1 MSESIFLRLLLLQCF
16 ILLKSSVCINAD
28 SLAPGQKKHGRHFVV
43 CGQRLNWICHFETSE
58 NSFVIIY
65 SNFQFCGIEFAKKF
79 CGRRERHIINFP
91 SVRLSPFLGLTNDR
105 IKAALLLLR
114 SSIQP
119 GKQAGGQDWVE
130 AKNKISAIELRILN
144 LNWGPS
150 FYMDIFTNNH

>member
-1 MSESIFLRLLLLQCF
+1 MFFLERSAL
-16 ILLKSSVCINAD
+16 INAD
-28 SLAPGQKKHGRHFVV
+28 PLAPGQKQHGRHFVV

-65 SNFQFCGIEFAKKF
+65 SNFQFCGKKFAKVC
-79 CGRRERHIINFP
+79 CGRRERHIVNFP
-91 SVRLSPFLGLTNDR
+91 SVRVSPFLGLTNDR

-130 AKNKISAIELRILN
+130 DKNKISAIEPKILN

-150 FYMDIFTNNH
+150 FYMDRFTNNP